1 MEFLEVPNLYHFVN
15 RKKYLIT
22 CFLLL
27 NSLLGLKSFAQFQL
41 QKRGNSET
49 LSFTF
54 RNNLIIIPLTING
67 EGPFNFVL
75 DTGVGVLLI
84 TDPSLK
90 DSLNLKSLR
99 TITIT
104 GFGEGK
110 DLDANI
116 TSPLAIVIN
125 SDIRASIPAAILKAD
140 VFGLS
145 AYTGMP
151 IHGLIG
157 AEFFNSFIVKIN
169 YPLKTLKIYKPETLY
184 IPKKGHPVDIS
195 IENGKPYVFTE
206 IAADSGKVLK
216 TKLIIDTGS
225 GHPVWLESFGDEPI
239 KVPARSINSNLG
251 IGLSG
256 AIDGKLARI
265 SYLKLGKY
273 KLKNVVAAF
282 PDFADAGAKVSVK
295 RDGNLGNALLKKFD
309 VVFDYSRGK
318 MYLKPNHEFKQPFE
332 HDMSGMELAFLPP
345 DFKRLYVARISPG
358 SAAED
363 CGLQV
368 NDEILSINFKPINEM
383 DIDDIYSLFR
393 SREGA
398 GILIQVLTYGTKR
411 TEFVLMNLK
420 RRI

>member
-1 MEFLEVPNLYHFVN
+1 MN

-22 CFLLL
+22 CFLLF
-27 NSLLGLKSFAQFQL
+27 SPFWALKSFAQFEL
-41 QKRGNSET
+41 HKRGNSET
-49 LSFTF
+49 LDFAF
-54 RNNLIIIPLTING
+54 RNNLIIIPLIING
-67 EGPFNFVL
+67 QGPFNFVL

-90 DSLNLKSLR
+90 DSLSLKSLR

-116 TSPLAIVIN
+116 TSPLAININ
-125 SDIRASIPAAILKAD
+125 SNISASIPAAILKVD

-151 IHGLIG
+151 IHGLLG

-169 YPLKTLKIYKPETLY
+169 YPLKTLRIYKPETLY
-184 IPKKGHPVDIS
+184 IPKKGHAVDIS
-195 IENGKPYVFTE
+195 IENGKPYVSAE
-206 IAADSGKVLK
+206 IVADSGKVLK

-225 GHPVWLESFGDEPI
+225 GHPVWLESFDDKQI
-239 KVPARSINSNLG
+239 KVPAKSINSNLG
-251 IGLSG
+251 IGLLG

-282 PDFADAGAKVSVK
+282 PDFSDAGAKVSVK

-318 MYLKPNHEFKQPFE
+318 MYLKPNYGFKQPFE

-345 DFKRLYVARISPG
+345 DFKRLYIARIDSG

-368 NDEILSINFKPINEM
+368 NDEILSINFKAVKDM

-393 SREGA
+393 SKEGA
-398 GILIQVLTYGTKR
+398 GILIQILAYGTKR